1 VSARI
6 EQMATVAEII
16 VRDHDAIMRCW
27 LARSRE
33 LASARGLDAPALQNL
48 MPQYLKSLG
57 AGDGDGGKRVES
69 HFSTRLRQ
77 GYLATEIA
85 EEFALLG
92 RCIADVWAAAPP
104 GERPDP
110 ADVDRLRDELHRVS
124 ARIVEMFASHMRE
137 DEQTE
142 KRYLRMLQD
151 VATDALH
158 RGTAAFRARLP
169 EVLELVMEATGTQG
183 AAIMLRSGDHDL
195 TTVAAAGALSP
206 VRYVATLEGTSFAAA
221 VAHNKEATAL
231 LDVPGTELEIP
242 EELRRSGLQSLLG
255 IQLCAVHGLSGILY
269 VGVTEPRAFTAREL
283 LRLEALSHHLALHL
297 ENASLVADLSAKIE
311 ALHVERSLRERFV
324 SVLAHDLR
332 GPLSSAKL
340 AAQVMIARSEPLEKR
355 QELAVKIDRN
365 LDRLDRMIRDLLD
378 ANRIRAGERL
388 SLSLEPCDL
397 GQLAREIADE
407 LHALHGKR
415 IELQG
420 EPTLNGIWSADEL
433 RRALWNLA
441 TNAVKYG
448 DPQREIGISLHRVD
462 GRARVAVHNWGP
474 PIAPEDQATLFEP
487 FARTRAATRSSRPG
501 WGLGLA
507 LVRGCAEAH
516 GGTISLE
523 STAEAGT
530 TFTLELPLDSRAY
543 WAEVEPTPVPVR

>member
-1 VSARI
+1 
-6 EQMATVAEII
+6 MATVAAII
-16 VRDHDAIMRCW
+16 AQNHDAVMRCW
-27 LARSRE
+27 MGQARQ
-33 LASARGLDAPALQNL
+33 LASARGLDKPALQNL
-48 MPQYLKSLG
+48 MPEYLKSLS
-57 AGDGDGGKRVES
+57 AGDGYGAKRVEN
-69 HFSTRLRQ
+69 HFATRLRQ
-77 GYLATEIA
+77 GYLATEIV

-92 RCIADVWAAAPP
+92 RCIADVWASAPP

-124 ARIVEMFASHMRE
+124 ARVVEMFASHMRE

-158 RGTAAFRARLP
+158 RGTHALRERLP

-195 TTVAAAGALSP
+195 ATVAATGALKLVP
-206 VRYVATLEGTSFAAA
+206 YVTALEGTSFAAA
-221 VAHNKEATAL
+221 VARSEEPIAL
-231 LDVPGTELEIP
+231 LDATTSTELEIP
-242 EELRRSGLQSLLG
+242 EALRRCGLHSLLATR
-255 IQLCAVHGLSGILY
+255 LCSVHGLSGIMY
-269 VGVTEPRAFTAREL
+269 VGITEIRPFAAREV
-283 LRLEALSHHLALHL
+283 LRLESLAQHLAVHL

-340 AAQVMIARSEPLEKR
+340 AAQVMIARAESLEKR

-365 LDRLDRMIRDLLD
+365 LDRMDRMIRDLLD

-388 SLSLEPCDL
+388 PLSLEPCDL
-397 GQLAREIADE
+397 GQIAREIAE
-407 LHALHGKR
+407 EIHALHDKR
-415 IELQG
+415 IELDG
-420 EPTLNGIWSADEL
+420 EPTLRGIWSADEL
-433 RRALWNLA
+433 RRALWNLV

-448 DPQREIGISLHRVD
+448 DPQRRICISLHRVD
-462 GRARVAVHNWGP
+462 ERARVAVHNWGP
-474 PIAPEDQATLFEP
+474 PIPPEDQATLFEP
-487 FARTRAATRSSRPG
+487 FTRARAATRSGRPG

-530 TFTLELPLDSRAY
+530 TFTLEIPLDSRSHQP
-543 WAEVEPTPVPVR
+543 AEVGSASAPAR

>member
-1 VSARI
+1 
-6 EQMATVAEII
+6 MATVAEII
-16 VRDHDAIMRCW
+16 VRNHDAIMRCW
-27 LARSRE
+27 LVQARD
-33 LASARGLDAPALQNL
+33 LASARGLDKPALQNL
-48 MPQYLKSLG
+48 MPRYLKSLS
-57 AGDGDGGKRVES
+57 AGDGDGAKRVEN
-69 HFSTRLRQ
+69 HFATRLRQ
-77 GYLATEIA
+77 GYLATEIV

-92 RCIADVWAAAPP
+92 RCIADTWAPAPP

-110 ADVDRLRDELHRVS
+110 ADVDRLHDELHRVS
-124 ARIVEMFASHMRE
+124 ARVVEMFSSHMRE

-158 RGTAAFRARLP
+158 RGTAALRARLP
-169 EVLELVMEATGTQG
+169 EVLEVVMEATGTEG

-195 TTVAAAGALSP
+195 AMVAATGAQKLEP
-206 VRYVATLEGTSFAAA
+206 YATALEGTAFAAA
-221 VAHNKEATAL
+221 VARAEEPVAL
-231 LDVPGTELEIP
+231 LDVTSTELEIP
-242 EELRRSGLQSLLG
+242 EALRRCGLRSILG
-255 IQLCAVHGLSGILY
+255 TRLCSVHGLSGILY
-269 VGVTEPRAFTAREL
+269 VGVTELRPFASREL
-283 LRLEALSHHLALHL
+283 LRLESLAQHLAVHL

-311 ALHVERSLRERFV
+311 ALHVERTLRERFV

-332 GPLSSAKL
+332 GPLATAKL
-340 AAQVMIARSEPLEKR
+340 AAQIMIARSEPLEKR

-365 LDRLDRMIRDLLD
+365 LDRMDRMIRDLLD
-378 ANRIRAGERL
+378 ANRIRAGEQL

-397 GQLAREIADE
+397 GQIAREIAEE
-407 LHALHGKR
+407 LRALHGER
-415 IELQG
+415 IELAG
-420 EPTLNGIWSADEL
+420 EPTLRGIWSADEL
-433 RRALWNLA
+433 RRALWNLV

-448 DPQREIGISLHRVD
+448 DPQRPICISLHRVD
-462 GRARVAVHNWGP
+462 ERARVEVHNWGP

-487 FARTRAATRSSRPG
+487 FTRTRAATRSGRPG

-543 WAEVEPTPVPVR
+543 WAEVEPTSVAAR

>member
-1 VSARI
+1 
-6 EQMATVAEII
+6 MATVTEII
-16 VRDHDAIMRCW
+16 AQHHDVIMRCW
-27 LARSRE
+27 VGQARE
-33 LASARGLDAPALQNL
+33 LASARGLDAPALHNL

-57 AGDGDGGKRVES
+57 EGDGDGAKRVES
-69 HFSTRLRQ
+69 HFATRLRQ
-77 GYLATEIA
+77 GYLVTEIV

-92 RCIADVWAAAPP
+92 RCIADAWASAPP

-151 VATDALH
+151 VASDALH
-158 RGTAAFRARLP
+158 RGTHALRARLP
-169 EVLELVMEATGTQG
+169 EVLELVMEATGAQG

-195 TTVAAAGALSP
+195 AMAAATGALSP
-206 VRYVATLEGTSFAAA
+206 EPYATALEGTSFAAE
-221 VAHNKEATAL
+221 VARSEEAIAL
-231 LDVPGTELEIP
+231 LDATSTELELP
-242 EELRRSGLQSLLG
+242 EALRRCGLHSLLG
-255 IQLCAVHGLSGILY
+255 ARLWSVHGLSGIMY
-269 VGVTEPRAFTAREL
+269 VGITELRPFATREV
-283 LRLEALSHHLALHL
+283 LRLESLAQHLAVHL

-332 GPLSSAKL
+332 GPLSTAKL
-340 AAQVMIARSEPLEKR
+340 AAQVMIAHSEPLEKR
-355 QELAVKIDRN
+355 RELAVKIDRN
-365 LDRLDRMIRDLLD
+365 LDRMDRMIRDLLD

-388 SLSLEPCDL
+388 PLSLEPCEL
-397 GQLAREIADE
+397 GQIAREIADE
-407 LHALHGKR
+407 LHALHGKH
-415 IELQG
+415 IELEG
-420 EPTLNGIWSADEL
+420 EPALSGIWSADEL

-448 DPQREIGISLHRVD
+448 DPQRAISISLHRV
-462 GRARVAVHNWGP
+462 GERARVAVHNWGP

-487 FARTRAATRSSRPG
+487 FTRTRVATRSGRPG

-543 WAEVEPTPVPVR
+543 WAEVGSASVPAG